1 MVYTVVLEATAERI
15 ESSSLSLGTIIN
27 ISKRE
32 VMSLSLSRGP
42 QIDTEQCAENA
53 GGNRF
58 DLVLIASARA
68 REISRRHKHDEL
80 TTQVNAPV
88 SALLD
93 IQNGLVGREY
103 LKKV

>member
-1 MVYTVVLEATAERI
+1 
-15 ESSSLSLGTIIN
+15 
-27 ISKRE
+27 
-32 VMSLSLSRGP
+32 MSLSLSRGP
-42 QIDTEQCAENA
+42 QIDTETCVENA

-58 DLVLIASARA
+58 DLVLIAAARA

-93 IQNGLVGREY
+93 VQTGLVGKEY
-103 LKKV
+103 LRKV